1 MRCNKEDKKKRII
14 VRGKIFMK
22 QILHRLTAVVCVLVL
37 TAALVGCGGEK
48 TTDSSEADVDLVT
61 LQQVM
66 LAADT
71 TLPEMK
77 VVTGDDA
84 QAELNF
90 TAFSDFDYNRVQ
102 NYFYAYAADGG
113 SQEIVVV
120 QLKDA
125 GDAAALMNTFKDH
138 LEDRR
143 GALVAYAPDQL
154 PLVDHAVVKQKGNL
168 VAMIISEKS
177 GLVQKAFEAE

>member
-1 MRCNKEDKKKRII
+1 
-14 VRGKIFMK
+14 MK
-22 QILHRLTAVVCVLVL
+22 QIYRKLTVLVCVLLL
-37 TAALVGCGGEK
+37 TAGIAGCGGEETK
-48 TTDSSEADVDLVT
+48 QPDGAAIDMQA
-61 LQQVM
+61 LQESM

-77 VVTGDDA
+77 VATSDDE

-90 TAFSDFDYNRVQ
+90 SAFSDFAYDRVQ
-102 NYFYAYAADGG
+102 SYFYAYAADGG
-113 SQEIVVV
+113 SQEIAVVE
-120 QLKDA
+120 LKDA
-125 GDAAALMNTFKDH
+125 GDAAVLMSTMKDH

-154 PLVDHAVVKQKGNL
+154 PLVDHAVIKQKGDC

-177 GLVQKAFEAE
+177 GLVQQAFEAE

>member
-1 MRCNKEDKKKRII
+1 MQKIQSIEHKKIYWK
-14 VRGKIFMK
+14 
-22 QILHRLTAVVCVLVL
+22 LAVFSCVLL
-37 TAALVGCGGEK
+37 LAAAICGCGSDETGQENGAAI
-48 TTDSSEADVDLVT
+48 DMQA
-61 LQQVM
+61 LQKSM

-77 VVTGDDA
+77 VATGDEE

-90 TAFSDFDYNRVQ
+90 GAFSDFEYDRVQ

-113 SQEIVVV
+113 VQEIAVV

-125 GDAAALMNTFKDH
+125 GDAAALMNTMQNH

-143 GALVAYAPDQL
+143 GALTAYAPDQL
-154 PLVDHAVVKQKGNL
+154 PLVDHAVIKQKGCL

-177 GLVQKAFEAE
+177 GLVQQAFEAE

>member
-1 MRCNKEDKKKRII
+1 
-14 VRGKIFMK
+14 MK
-22 QILHRLTAVVCVLVL
+22 QIYRKLTVFVCVLLL
-37 TAALVGCGGEK
+37 TAGIAGCGGEQPVQENG
-48 TTDSSEADVDLVT
+48 TVVDMQT
-61 LQQVM
+61 LQEAM

-77 VVTGDDA
+77 VASSEDA

-90 TAFSDFDYNRVQ
+90 SAFSDFAYDRVQ
-102 NYFYAYAADGG
+102 SYFYAYAADGG
-113 SQEIVVV
+113 SQEIAVV

-125 GDAAALMNTFKDH
+125 GDAAALMNTLKNH

-143 GALVAYAPDQL
+143 GALAAYAPDQM
-154 PLVDHAVVKQKGNL
+154 PLVDHAVLKQKGDC

-177 GLVQKAFEAE
+177 GLVQQAFEAD